1 MSCKINTGL
10 IPTSCSDIAIG
21 GDTGRFWLINF
32 NRFLEATITKGVNGE
47 ITNIV
52 APPLVA
58 GEQFAYRF
66 ETQPKSITTGN
77 TFTGTNGISG
87 LTHLFS
93 SFIADLSMEQKNSL
107 STLINMGF
115 AIVIIETQ
123 AEKLAVPVDSKSPPY
138 ILFGEYRG
146 LETSVTD
153 TNLSDQAIGNGIQ
166 LTLTTPANGRLE
178 INYPVNVIMTTSA
191 IELLENVAE
200 GFPYTFPMTLG

>member
-10 IPTSCSDIAIG
+10 IPASCSDIAIG

-32 NRFLEATITKGVNGE
+32 SRFLESTITKGVNGE

-52 APPLVA
+52 APPLVT

-66 ETQPKSITTGN
+66 ETPPKSITTGN
-77 TFTGTNGISG
+77 AFSGTNGISG

-93 SFIADLSMEQKNSL
+93 SFVADLSMEQKNSL
-107 STLINMGF
+107 SALITKGLG
-115 AIVIIETQ
+115 IVIIETQ
-123 AEKLAVPVDSKSPPY
+123 APKIAVPVDSGSPPY
-138 ILFGEYRG
+138 ILYGEHSG
-146 LETSVTD
+146 LEISVTD
-153 TNLSDQAIGNGIQ
+153 TNLSDQVVGNGIQ

-178 INYPVNVIMTTSA
+178 TNYPVNVIMTTSA